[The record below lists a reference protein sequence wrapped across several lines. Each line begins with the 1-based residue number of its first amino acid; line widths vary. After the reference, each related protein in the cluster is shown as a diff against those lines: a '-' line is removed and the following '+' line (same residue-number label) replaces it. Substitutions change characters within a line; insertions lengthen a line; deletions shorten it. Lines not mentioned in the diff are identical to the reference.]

1 MSELQYQREGDY
13 QIPALS
19 LPEQMAPPLGKYG
32 RMRQSYLKEHR
43 EILYN
48 QLLVNGQLYKHL
60 AQTDQSAQERHF
72 TLMQQ
77 GMKKEGLT
85 ETLKAKDP
93 LRWTGLMNSLKAQ
106 AEEVILQELITS

>member
-19 LPEQMAPPLGKYG
+19 LPEQMNPPLGKYG

-60 AQTDQSAQERHF
+60 AQTDRSAQERLLI
-72 TLMQQ
+72 LMQQ

-106 AEEVILQELITS
+106 AEEVILQELIAS

>member
-19 LPEQMAPPLGKYG
+19 LPEQMDPPLGKYG

-60 AQTDQSAQERHF
+60 AQTDQSAQERLF
-72 TLMQQ
+72 TQMKQ

-85 ETLKAKDP
+85 EMLKAKDP
-93 LRWTGLMNSLKAQ
+93 LRWIGLMNSLKAL